1 MATIDNLTLE
11 IQADSSKAIT
21 SLTNLANAMK
31 GLKTN
36 LPTKAKL
43 ENTAKGFKTLTDEL
57 SKISTSAKN
66 LDKIK
71 AVGTIAKNLNKLND
85 VNTNVIKN
93 TAKGV
98 DKLSASVSGISYE
111 SILKLERL
119 TKALSIMPQKV
130 SVGTVRKVASAI
142 PNMPKSSG
150 TSTQNG
156 GTATGATQSTNNA
169 SKALDNF
176 WTKFQTV
183 QKMVKQN
190 PIQTMANT
198 EDLQKMTDLAD
209 TLGMSVGAV
218 TSLSKVM
225 GTAGIVITVVTTS
238 LKVLGKV
245 LHTLT
250 APLRQLGENI
260 KQFINKLKKLPQAFL
275 RIALYRTIRGAIKA
289 VTQAVKEGIQNLAL
303 YSKAMEEMDS
313 NKANNVMSRYASEF
327 LYFKNAIATAVMPVL
342 RALVPVVETVINK
355 LVDLINVIAQVGSA
369 FLGNT
374 DFTKAKYFWVDY
386 ADSLDNATGSA
397 KKLHHQLAGFDELN
411 NLTDNSGSGS
421 GKLEDASQMFEE
433 ATISAKFKALGDK
446 IRGFFDNIKTK
457 MKEVWD
463 FFKPYVDKVKEFANE
478 IRDRVQP
485 NLKKVWETMKKLYEK
500 IIKPLV
506 SGFAKGFLDSMFNGD
521 LKSLPE
527 IIGWISD
534 KIGDLAEN
542 IGEFLD
548 KIDPEKVR
556 SFAERLGGVVAWTIK
571 LKDPLWKTIQ
581 LYDLFKDQISK
592 TKERIDWF
600 KEQCEI
606 KFEQVK
612 GIFSSLK
619 DHIVTIFDKVREK
632 VDEIKRK
639 FDFGSS
645 ISDGFRSA
653 KETVLGIISN
663 MIEGI
668 KRYFSNLKNSSALA
682 NVFDGMITAVINLC
696 TWLQD
701 AINKINSIKS
711 TSISVPS
718 SITTIASASSSL
730 VASAQAIVES
740 TQKSNSAY
748 TGQVRLK
755 TTGHARADGGF
766 VPKGD
771 LFVANEQGAE
781 MIGSVNNRTAV
792 ANNEMITQAI
802 ATATY
807 NAMSRALSENN
818 GNVTITV
825 EGDGEKMFRVFQ
837 KKQREYQ
844 RATGLVF

>member
-11 IQADSSKAIT
+11 IQADSSKAVT
-21 SLTNLANAMK
+21 SLNNLANALK

-85 VNTNVIKN
+85 VNANVIKN

-98 DKLSASVSGISYE
+98 EALSTSVSGISYE
-111 SILKLERL
+111 SIAKLERL

-130 SVGTVRKVASAI
+130 SVSNVKKVASAI
-142 PNMPKSSG
+142 NPTKTSG
-150 TSTQNG
+150 TTTQTG
-156 GTATGATQSTNNA
+156 GTATGNVTQQTKNATQT
-169 SKALDNF
+169 LDNF

-183 QKMVKQN
+183 QSMVKQN
-190 PIQTMANT
+190 PIKLMAVS
-198 EDLQKMTDLAD
+198 EDSKALMGLSE
-209 TLGMSVGAV
+209 TLGISVGAV
-218 TSLSKVM
+218 TTLTKVM
-225 GTAGIVITVVTTS
+225 GTAGIVITVLTTAF
-238 LKVLGKV
+238 KVLGKV

-250 APLRQLGENI
+250 ATLRQLGEGI

-275 RIALYRTIRGAIKA
+275 RIALYRAIRGAIKA
-289 VTQAVKEGIQNLAL
+289 VSQAVKEGIQNLAL

-313 NKANNVMSRYASEF
+313 NKANNVMSRYASSF
-327 LYFKNAIATAVMPVL
+327 LYFKNAIATAVMPIL

-433 ATISAKFKALGDK
+433 ATISAKLKAFGDK
-446 IRGFFDNIKTK
+446 LRGFFDGLKTK
-457 MKEVWD
+457 MREVYD
-463 FFKPYVDKVKEFANE
+463 FFKPYIDKIRELATEIKE
-478 IRDRVQP
+478 RVQP
-485 NLKKVWETMKKLYEK
+485 NLKKIWETMQKLYTK
-500 IIKPLV
+500 IIKPFIT
-506 SGFAKGFLDSMFNGD
+506 GFAKGFLDVMLGD
-521 LKSLPE
+521 TYDTLPE
-527 IIGWISD
+527 AIGAIAD
-534 KIGDLAEN
+534 KFGDLAEQ
-542 IGEFLD
+542 IGFVLD
-548 KIDPEKVR
+548 KVDDK
-556 SFAERLGGVVAWTIK
+556 AWERFGTTLGTWFGWFVK
-571 LKDPLWKTIQ
+571 LNAP
-581 LYDLFKDQISK
+581 ISK
-592 TKERIDWF
+592 TLSILSLFKPAFEEIDKIATLTF
-600 KEQCEI
+600 ETIGYVITRTVITI
-606 KFEQVK
+606 KQSVENYVSQ
-612 GIFSSLK
+612 
-619 DHIVTIFDKVREK
+619 
-632 VDEIKRK
+632 IKNS
-639 FDFGSS
+639 FNFGSA
-645 ISDGFRSA
+645 ITEGFRSA
-653 KETVLGIISN
+653 KETVLGIVN
-663 MIEGI
+663 TLIEGV
-668 KRYFSNLKNSSALA
+668 KRYFSGLKNSSALA

-740 TQKSNSAY
+740 TKKSNSAY
-748 TGQVRLK
+748 TGQVRLN

-792 ANNEMITQAI
+792 ANNEMITEAI

>member
-11 IQADSSKAIT
+11 IQADSSKAVT
-21 SLTNLANAMK
+21 SLNNLANALK
-31 GLKTN
+31 GLKTS

-85 VNTNVIKN
+85 VNANVIKN

-98 DKLSASVSGISYE
+98 EALSTSVSGISYE
-111 SILKLERL
+111 SIAKLERL

-130 SVGTVRKVASAI
+130 SVSNVKKVASAI
-142 PNMPKSSG
+142 NTPKTSG
-150 TSTQNG
+150 TSTQTG
-156 GTATGATQSTNNA
+156 GTATGNVTQQTKTSTQ
-169 SKALDNF
+169 ALDNF

-183 QKMVKQN
+183 QSMVKQN
-190 PIQTMANT
+190 PIKLMAVS
-198 EDLQKMTDLAD
+198 EDSKALMGLSE
-209 TLGMSVGAV
+209 TLGISIGAV
-218 TSLSKVM
+218 TTLTKVM
-225 GTAGIVITVVTTS
+225 GTAGIVITVLTTAF
-238 LKVLGKV
+238 KVLGKV

-250 APLRQLGENI
+250 APLRQLGEGI

-275 RIALYRTIRGAIKA
+275 RIALYRAIRGAIKA
-289 VTQAVKEGIQNLAL
+289 VSQAVKEGIQNLAL

-313 NKANNVMSRYASEF
+313 NKANNVMSRYASSF
-327 LYFKNAIATAVMPVL
+327 LYFKNAIATAVMPIL

-433 ATISAKFKALGDK
+433 ATISAKLKAFGDK
-446 IRGFFDNIKTK
+446 LRGFFDGLKTK
-457 MKEVWD
+457 MREVYD
-463 FFKPYVDKVKEFANE
+463 FFKPYIDKIRELATEIKE
-478 IRDRVQP
+478 RVQP
-485 NLKKVWETMKKLYEK
+485 NLKKIWETMQKLYTK
-500 IIKPLV
+500 IIKPFIT
-506 SGFAKGFLDSMFNGD
+506 GFAKGFLDVMLGD
-521 LKSLPE
+521 TYDTLPE
-527 IIGWISD
+527 AIGAIAD
-534 KIGDLAEN
+534 KFGDLAEQ
-542 IGEFLD
+542 IGFVLD
-548 KIDPEKVR
+548 KVDDK
-556 SFAERLGGVVAWTIK
+556 AWERFGTTLGTWFGWFVK
-571 LKDPLWKTIQ
+571 LNAP
-581 LYDLFKDQISK
+581 ISK
-592 TKERIDWF
+592 TLSILSLFKPAFEEIDKIATLTF
-600 KEQCEI
+600 ETIGYVITRTVITI
-606 KFEQVK
+606 KQSVENYVSQ
-612 GIFSSLK
+612 
-619 DHIVTIFDKVREK
+619 
-632 VDEIKRK
+632 IKNS
-639 FDFGSS
+639 FNFGSA
-645 ISDGFRSA
+645 ITEGFRSA
-653 KETVLGIISN
+653 KETVLGIVSN
-663 MIEGI
+663 LIEGI
-668 KRYFSNLKNSSALA
+668 KRYFTNLKNSTTIGGIFSKLLDEI
-682 NVFDGMITAVINLC
+682 VGLC
-696 TWLQD
+696 TWLQN
-701 AINKINSIKS
+701 AIDKINTIKGTTITVP
-711 TSISVPS
+711 TSNIG
-718 SITTIASASSSL
+718 TIASGFST
-730 VASAQAIVES
+730 VIESAQTLVES
-740 TQKSNSAY
+740 VNNGNYSGPTRKK
-748 TGQVRLK
+748 VV
-755 TTGHARADGGF
+755 TGHARADGGF

-792 ANNEMITQAI
+792 ANNEMITEAI

>member
-11 IQADSSKAIT
+11 IQADSSKAVT
-21 SLTNLANAMK
+21 SLNNLANALK

-36 LPTKAKL
+36 LPAKAKL

-85 VNTNVIKN
+85 VNANVIKN

-98 DKLSASVSGISYE
+98 EALSTSVSGISYE
-111 SILKLERL
+111 SIAKLERL

-130 SVGTVRKVASAI
+130 SVSNVKKVASAI
-142 PNMPKSSG
+142 STPKTIGG
-150 TSTQNG
+150 TSTQTG
-156 GTATGATQSTNNA
+156 STATGDVTQQTKNSTQ
-169 SKALDNF
+169 ALDNF

-183 QKMVKQN
+183 QSMVKQN
-190 PIQTMANT
+190 PIKLMAVS
-198 EDLQKMTDLAD
+198 EDSQALTGLSE
-209 TLGMSVGAV
+209 TLGISIGAV
-218 TSLSKVM
+218 TTLTKVM
-225 GTAGIVITVVTTS
+225 GTAGIVITVLTTS
-238 LKVLGKV
+238 FKVLGKV
-245 LHTLT
+245 LHTIT
-250 APLRQLGENI
+250 APLKQLGEDI
-260 KQFINKLKKLPQAFL
+260 KQFINKLKKLPKAFL

-289 VTQAVKEGIQNLAL
+289 VSQAVKEGIQNLAL

-313 NKANNVMSRYASEF
+313 NKANNVMSRYASSF
-327 LYFKNAIATAVMPVL
+327 LYFKNAIATAVMPIL

-355 LVDLINVIAQVGSA
+355 LVDLINVIAQVGNA

-421 GKLEDASQMFEE
+421 GKLQEAKDYFEE
-433 ATISAKFKALGDK
+433 APITAKLKAIGEKL
-446 IRGFFDNIKTK
+446 RETFDNIKIK

-463 FFKPYVDKVKEFANE
+463 FFKPYVDKVREFASE
-478 IRDRVQP
+478 IKDRVQP
-485 NLKKVWETMKKLYEK
+485 NLKKVWETLKKIYEK

-556 SFAERLGGVVAWTIK
+556 NFAERLGGIVAWTIK

-581 LYDLFKDQISK
+581 LYDLFKEQISL

-606 KFEQVK
+606 KFEQIK
-612 GIFSSLK
+612 GIFNTLK
-619 DHIVTIFDKVREK
+619 DHVVTKIG
-632 VDEIKRK
+632 EIRRN
-639 FDFGSS
+639 FDFGSA
-645 ISDGFRSA
+645 ISEGFRIA
-653 KETVLGIISN
+653 KETVLNIIN
-663 MIEGI
+663 NLIEGI
-668 KRYFSNLKNSSALA
+668 KRYFSNLKNSSNLT
-682 NVFDGMITAVINLC
+682 NVFDSVIQNVQNLVS
-696 TWLQD
+696 WLKQALD
-701 AINKINSIKS
+701 KMNEIKGTKVTYTEFQSSAPTNANISS
-711 TSISVPS
+711 TSGS
-718 SITTIASASSSL
+718 SRTSTSTSTKTALGTIASAVAISSH
-730 VASAQAIVES
+730 
-740 TQKSNSAY
+740 K
-748 TGQVRLK
+748 
-755 TTGHARADGGF
+755 RANGGF
-766 VPKGD
+766 VPNGD
-771 LFVANEQGAE
+771 LFIANEQGAE

-792 ANNEMITQAI
+792 ANNQMITEAI

>member
-21 SLTNLANAMK
+21 SLNNLANAMK

-71 AVGTIAKNLNKLND
+71 AIGTIAKNLNKLND
-85 VNTNVIKN
+85 VKSNVLTN

-130 SVGTVRKVASAI
+130 SVGNVRKVASAI
-142 PNMPKSSG
+142 PNVKTSG
-150 TSTQNG
+150 TTTQTG

-190 PIQTMANT
+190 PIQTMANS

-275 RIALYRTIRGAIKA
+275 RIALYRAIRGAIKA

-313 NKANNVMSRYASEF
+313 NKANNVMSRYASSF
-327 LYFKNAIATAVMPVL
+327 LYLKNAIATAVMPVL

-355 LVDLINVIAQVGSA
+355 LVDLINVVAQVGSA

-374 DFTKAKYFWVDY
+374 NFTKAKYFWVDY
-386 ADSLDNATGSA
+386 AESLDNATGSA

-433 ATISAKFKALGDK
+433 ATISAKLKALGEK
-446 IRGFFDNIKTK
+446 LRAFFDNLKTK
-457 MKEVWD
+457 MREVYD
-463 FFKPYVDKVKEFANE
+463 FFKPYIDKIKELATE
-478 IRDRVQP
+478 IKERVQP
-485 NLKKVWETMKKLYEK
+485 NLKKIWETMQKLYTK
-500 IIKPLV
+500 IIKPFV
-506 SGFAKGFLDSMFNGD
+506 TGFAKGFLDVMLGD
-521 LKSLPE
+521 TYDTLPE
-527 IIGWISD
+527 AIGAIAD
-534 KIGDLAEN
+534 KFGDLAEQ
-542 IGEFLD
+542 IGLVLD
-548 KIDPEKVR
+548 KVDDKAWEK
-556 SFAERLGGVVAWTIK
+556 FGTTLGTWFGWFVK
-571 LKDPLWKTIQ
+571 LNAP
-581 LYDLFKDQISK
+581 ISK
-592 TKERIDWF
+592 TLSILALFSPAFEAINKGATYLFENIGYVVGGVITTI
-600 KEQCEI
+600 QTNLA
-606 KFEQVK
+606 KFTTDVK
-612 GIFSSLK
+612 KHLSFG
-619 DHIVTIFDKVREK
+619 DTIA
-632 VDEIKRK
+632 
-639 FDFGSS
+639 S
-645 ISDGFRSA
+645 GFYYA
-653 KETVLGIISN
+653 KETVLGIISTL
-663 MIEGI
+663 IEGI
-668 KRYFSNLKNSSALA
+668 KRYFSGLKNSSALA

>member
-11 IQADSSKAIT
+11 IQADSSKAVT
-21 SLTNLANAMK
+21 SLNNLANALK

-85 VNTNVIKN
+85 VNSNVIKN

-98 DKLSASVSGISYE
+98 EALSTSVSGISYE
-111 SILKLERL
+111 SIAKLERL

-130 SVGTVRKVASAI
+130 SVSNVKKVASAI
-142 PNMPKSSG
+142 STPKTIGG
-150 TSTQNG
+150 TSTQTG
-156 GTATGATQSTNNA
+156 STATGDVTQQTKNSTQ
-169 SKALDNF
+169 ALDNF

-183 QKMVKQN
+183 QSMVKQN
-190 PIQTMANT
+190 PIKLMAVS
-198 EDLQKMTDLAD
+198 EDSQALTGLSE
-209 TLGMSVGAV
+209 TLGISIGAV
-218 TSLSKVM
+218 TTLTKVM
-225 GTAGIVITVVTTS
+225 GTAGIVITVLTTAF
-238 LKVLGKV
+238 KVLGKV
-245 LHTLT
+245 LHTIT
-250 APLRQLGENI
+250 APLRQLGEGI

-275 RIALYRTIRGAIKA
+275 RIALYRTIRSAIKA
-289 VTQAVKEGIQNLAL
+289 VSQAVKEGLQNLAL
-303 YSKAMEEMDS
+303 YSKAMEELDS
-313 NKANNVMSRYASEF
+313 NKANNVMSRYASSF

-421 GKLEDASQMFEE
+421 GKLQDASQMFEE
-433 ATISAKFKALGDK
+433 ATISAKLKAFGDK
-446 IRGFFDNIKTK
+446 LRGFFGGLKTK
-457 MKEVWD
+457 MREVYD
-463 FFKPYVDKVKEFANE
+463 FFKPYVDKIRELATEIKE
-478 IRDRVQP
+478 RVQP
-485 NLKKVWETMKKLYEK
+485 NLKKIWETMQKLYTK
-500 IIKPLV
+500 IIKPFIT
-506 SGFAKGFLDSMFNGD
+506 GFTKGFLDVMLGD
-521 LKSLPE
+521 TYDTLPE
-527 IIGWISD
+527 AIGAIAD
-534 KIGDLAEN
+534 KFGDLAEQ
-542 IGEFLD
+542 IGFVLD
-548 KIDPEKVR
+548 KVDDK
-556 SFAERLGGVVAWTIK
+556 AWERFGTTLGTWFGWFVK
-571 LKDPLWKTIQ
+571 LNAP
-581 LYDLFKDQISK
+581 ISK
-592 TKERIDWF
+592 TLSILSLFKPAFEEIDKIATLTF
-600 KEQCEI
+600 YTIGYVITRTVITI
-606 KFEQVK
+606 KQSVENYVSQ
-612 GIFSSLK
+612 
-619 DHIVTIFDKVREK
+619 
-632 VDEIKRK
+632 IKNS
-639 FDFGSS
+639 FNFGSA
-645 ISDGFRSA
+645 ITEGFRSA
-653 KETVLGIISN
+653 KETVLGIVSN
-663 MIEGI
+663 LIEGI
-668 KRYFSNLKNSSALA
+668 KRYFSGLKNS
-682 NVFDGMITAVINLC
+682 TAIGGIFSKLLDEIVGLC
-696 TWLQD
+696 TWLQN
-701 AINKINSIKS
+701 AIDKINTIKGTTITVP
-711 TSISVPS
+711 TSNIG
-718 SITTIASASSSL
+718 TIASGFST
-730 VASAQAIVES
+730 VIESAQTLVDS
-740 TQKSNSAY
+740 VNKGNYS
-748 TGQVRLK
+748 GQTRKKVSV
-755 TTGHARADGGF
+755 TGHARADGGF

-792 ANNEMITQAI
+792 ANNEMITEAI

>member
-11 IQADSSKAIT
+11 IQADSSKAVT
-21 SLTNLANAMK
+21 SLNNLANALK

-85 VNTNVIKN
+85 VNANVIKN

-98 DKLSASVSGISYE
+98 EALSTSVSGISYE
-111 SILKLERL
+111 SIAKLERL

-130 SVGTVRKVASAI
+130 SVSNVKKVASAI
-142 PNMPKSSG
+142 NTPKTSG
-150 TSTQNG
+150 TSTQTG
-156 GTATGATQSTNNA
+156 GTATGNVTQQTKNSTQ
-169 SKALDNF
+169 ALDNF

-183 QKMVKQN
+183 QNMVKQN
-190 PIQTMANT
+190 PIKLMAVS
-198 EDLQKMTDLAD
+198 EDSNALMGLSE
-209 TLGMSVGAV
+209 TLGISIGAV
-218 TSLSKVM
+218 TTLTKVM
-225 GTAGIVITVVTTS
+225 GTAGIVITVLTTAF
-238 LKVLGKV
+238 KALGKV

-250 APLRQLGENI
+250 APLRQLGEGI

-275 RIALYRTIRGAIKA
+275 RIALYRAIRGAIKA
-289 VTQAVKEGIQNLAL
+289 VSQAIKEGIQNLAL

-327 LYFKNAIATAVMPVL
+327 LYLKNAIATAVMPTL

-433 ATISAKFKALGDK
+433 ATISSKLKALGEN
-446 IRGFFDNIKTK
+446 IRSVFDNIKTK

-463 FFKPYVDKVKEFANE
+463 FFKPYVDKVREFASE
-478 IRDRVQP
+478 IKDRVQP
-485 NLKKVWETMKKLYEK
+485 NLKKVWETLKKIYEK
-500 IIKPLV
+500 IIKPRV
-506 SGFAKGFLDSMFNGD
+506 SGFAKEFLDSMFNGD

-556 SFAERLGGVVAWTIK
+556 SFAERLGGIVAWTIK

-581 LYDLFKDQISK
+581 LYDLFKEQISL
-592 TKERIDWF
+592 TKERIDWV

-606 KFEQVK
+606 KFEQIK
-612 GIFSSLK
+612 GIFNTLK
-619 DHIVTIFDKVREK
+619 DHVVTKIG
-632 VDEIKRK
+632 EIRRN
-639 FDFGSS
+639 FDFGTA
-645 ISDGFRSA
+645 ITEGFRSA
-653 KETVLGIISN
+653 KETVLGIVN
-663 MIEGI
+663 TMIEGI
-668 KRYFSNLKNSSALA
+668 KRYFSGLKNSSSLA

-792 ANNEMITQAI
+792 ANNEMITEAI